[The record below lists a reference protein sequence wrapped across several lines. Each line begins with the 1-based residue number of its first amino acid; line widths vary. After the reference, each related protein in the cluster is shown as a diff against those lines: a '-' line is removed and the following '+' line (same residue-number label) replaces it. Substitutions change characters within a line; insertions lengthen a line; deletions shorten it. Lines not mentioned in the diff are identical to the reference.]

1 VDSEPVD
8 MASQAWS
15 VARWLQFWLGS
26 VQLRPS
32 TVNSYR
38 QHVCRYLI
46 PVLGRLRLDEL
57 TVHRVQACFD
67 LLARRRAGT
76 GARISPATVDRI
88 RATLRSALNTAVRE
102 GVMAANPMRS
112 VKVIHPVRPHPVVWT
127 DERVAEWRRTG
138 VRPPVAV
145 WTLAQ
150 TARFLDAVK
159 DDRLA
164 GVWWLIALRGL
175 RRGEVTGLRRA
186 DLDGAAKELS
196 VHRQVVALPGVLYTG
211 PPKSRAG
218 NRTVA
223 LDGECARVFTTNWPA
238 RPTTYSSTATSRR
251 PAAMPAPVSAGP
263 MTRARRCSVTP
274 TADQYGRSTSAT
286 SFAN

>member
-1 VDSEPVD
+1 MSARVIVFRRCGCVGAQTGRQLGRACRRLAEADHGSWYFAVQVPTVGGRRARHRRGGYASPEAARTAGHAVVDSEPVD

-67 LLARRRAGT
+67 LLARRRTGT

-102 GVMAANPMRS
+102 G
-112 VKVIHPVRPHPVVWT
+112 
-127 DERVAEWRRTG
+127 
-138 VRPPVAV
+138 
-145 WTLAQ
+145 
-150 TARFLDAVK
+150 
-159 DDRLA
+159 
-164 GVWWLIALRGL
+164 
-175 RRGEVTGLRRA
+175 
-186 DLDGAAKELS
+186 
-196 VHRQVVALPGVLYTG
+196 
-211 PPKSRAG
+211 
-218 NRTVA
+218 
-223 LDGECARVFTTNWPA
+223 
-238 RPTTYSSTATSRR
+238 
-251 PAAMPAPVSAGP
+251 
-263 MTRARRCSVTP
+263 
-274 TADQYGRSTSAT
+274 
-286 SFAN
+286 